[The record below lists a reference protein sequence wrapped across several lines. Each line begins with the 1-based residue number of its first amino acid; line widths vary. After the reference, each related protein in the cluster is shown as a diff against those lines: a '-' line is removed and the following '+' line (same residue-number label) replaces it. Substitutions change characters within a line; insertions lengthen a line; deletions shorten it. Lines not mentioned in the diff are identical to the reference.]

1 MDWKLKLGD
10 FVFKDAEI
18 PEKISFGG
26 EQKLAVH
33 RLVGGGR
40 VVDAMGR
47 DDAALEWSGMFLGE
61 QALERARHLDNLRI
75 AGAPVA
81 LSWHELSYQVVI
93 RSFHA
98 PFERFY
104 KIPYTI
110 VCEVVE
116 DKSKPLAPAAAAAT
130 QVAPP
135 VPDLI
140 AEDLKEAK
148 ALASKIGNQ
157 ALSDAVAKIDALI
170 NKLPAN
176 SKITRMLQQKL
187 ISAVKD
193 AQDRAQKHMQ
203 EMIDAHGRQIQ
214 KVYDVATANTLIW
227 QGEVSYTLNTADVI
241 NMNSRL
247 GRMLNNLGASIPGS
261 LTITVAGGTLF
272 DVAAKHYGDA
282 TLWGSIAIAN
292 GLSDPII
299 SGARKL
305 VIPSV
310 PDQNGGVLSK

>member
-10 FVFKDAEI
+10 FVFQETEI

-47 DDAALEWSGMFLGE
+47 DDAALEWSGLFLGE

-81 LSWHELSYQVVI
+81 LSWHELAYQVVI

-116 DKSKPLAPAAAAAT
+116 DKSKPLAPAAAP
-130 QVAPP
+130 APP

-140 AEDLKEAK
+140 AEDLRKAK

-157 ALSDAVAKIDALI
+157 ALSQAVAKIDGLI

-187 ISAVKD
+187 IAAVKD

-214 KVYDVATANTLIW
+214 KIYDVATADRLIW
-227 QGEVSYTLNTADVI
+227 QREVSYTLNTADVI
-241 NMNSRL
+241 NMNSHL
-247 GRMLNNLGASIPGS
+247 ARMLNNLGQAVAAPY
-261 LTITVAGGTLF
+261 LAETVAENYAACTANHEQLIALQDWMRNEQGITL
-272 DVAAKHYGDA
+272 
-282 TLWGSIAIAN
+282 
-292 GLSDPII
+292 
-299 SGARKL
+299 
-305 VIPSV
+305 
-310 PDQNGGVLSK
+310 Q

>member
-1 MDWKLKLGD
+1 MADLKLKLGD
-10 FVFKDAEI
+10 FVFKDAEV

-61 QALERARHLDNLRI
+61 QALARARHLDNLRI

-81 LSWHELSYQVVI
+81 LSWHELAYQVVI

-116 DKSKPLAPAAAAAT
+116 DKSKPLAPAAAPAIH
-130 QVAPP
+130 APP

-140 AEDLKEAK
+140 AEDLRDAK

-157 ALSDAVAKIDALI
+157 ALSQAVAKIDALI

-176 SKITRMLQQKL
+176 CKITRMLQQKL
-187 ISAVKD
+187 IGAVKD

-214 KVYDVATANTLIW
+214 KVYDVATADRLIW
-227 QGEVSYTLNTADVI
+227 QQEVSYTLNTADVI
-241 NMNSRL
+241 NLNSHL
-247 GRMLNNLGASIPGS
+247 ARMLNNLGASIPGS

-282 TLWGSIAIAN
+282 TLWTSIAIAN
-292 GLSDPII
+292 GMNDPII

-310 PDQNGGVLSK
+310 PDQNGGVMTK